1 MRDIDI
7 ELEQLANSDV
17 SERECLLQEGKVIRS
32 RLESLH
38 RDMLSKAPLK
48 CFTDEE
54 CEVAGVPGSF
64 NEYLT
69 RYDKTATW
77 GNAEWLFLGIY
88 MYRWVNVIFKTQ
100 KHEYWR
106 TYDVFNRR
114 KQDSFKGSYQG
125 VVELASRYSILSK
138 DLPKFDKT
146 SKEDQRVLEILFYEF
161 LEASLW
167 GNATDLSLLNMVTLE
182 ELRNIQGSEVR
193 QESRSK
199 IVINDLSKAWD
210 LLISQDPQRQIRVD
224 IVLDNSGFELYTDLM
239 FAVFLLRSG
248 LAHKCVLHGKDT
260 PYMVSDVTPHDFDLL
275 FEDLLN
281 RKLFSTEGKTD
292 SSDLYHLLDLA
303 VRDMQSYIDA
313 GKIVFKCERF
323 WTTDLDFWNIDPT
336 EERYGGAEVYRE
348 LLNSDLVIFKGDLNY
363 RRLTGDRHWPRTTP
377 WEVAIG
383 PLATS
388 GLTILSLRTCKS
400 DVIVGLPN
408 GTDDRLGELW
418 EQDHPGKGS
427 WWCCSGKWA
436 VACFHDS
443 KKNRNEKK

>member
-1 MRDIDI
+1 MRDVDI

-17 SERECLLQEGKVIRS
+17 SERGSLLREGRVIRS

-38 RDMLSKAPLK
+38 RDMLDKAPLRR
-48 CFTDEE
+48 FTDED
-54 CEVAGVPGSF
+54 CKIAGVPLSF

-69 RYDKTATW
+69 SYDKTATW

-100 KHEYWR
+100 RHEYWK
-106 TYDVFNRR
+106 TYDVFKRR
-114 KQDSFKGSYQG
+114 KQDSFRGSYKG
-125 VVELASRYSILSK
+125 VVELASRYATLSR
-138 DLPKFDKT
+138 DLSNFDKT

-182 ELRNIQGSEVR
+182 ELRNIQDAEIR
-193 QESRSK
+193 KESRSK

-210 LLISQDPQRQIRVD
+210 LLISQNLKGQKPRVD

-248 LAHKCVLHGKDT
+248 LAYKCVLHGKDT

-275 FEDLLN
+275 FEDLLS
-281 RKLFSTEGKTD
+281 RKFFSEKGQED
-292 SSDLYHLLDLA
+292 PSGSYHLLDSL
-303 VRDMQSYIDA
+303 VREMKSYIDA
-313 GKIVFKCERF
+313 EGIVFKCEKF

-336 EERYGGAEVYRE
+336 EQRYGGAEVYRE
-348 LLNSDLVIFKGDLNY
+348 LLNSDLVVFKGDLNY

-400 DVIVGLPN
+400 DVIVGLSM
-408 GTDDRLGELW
+408 GTDDMLSELW
-418 EQDHPGKGS
+418 EQDHPEKGS

-443 KKNRNEKK
+443 KNSRK